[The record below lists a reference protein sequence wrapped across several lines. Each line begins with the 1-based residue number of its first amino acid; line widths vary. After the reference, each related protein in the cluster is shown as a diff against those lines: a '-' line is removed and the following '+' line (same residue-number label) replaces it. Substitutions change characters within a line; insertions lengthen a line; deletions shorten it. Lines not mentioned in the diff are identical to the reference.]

1 MIRAVLFD
9 LWGTLIA
16 EDPAA
21 SEPRRRARASRAHAA
36 LSRLGLRYDLA
47 DVEAAFLAA
56 GTEHE
61 RIHER
66 GLDLSAR
73 GRTVLYLRYL
83 DEALPDRLDEDGWR
97 MLDAAVLEPALD
109 HRPLLIDGAVDGLKD
124 IAAHGLGIGLISN
137 TGATPGYVL
146 RQILDDFGLLPHLG
160 LTVFSDE
167 VELAKPN
174 PAIFH
179 AALEEM
185 GLAPD
190 EAAFVGDQ
198 PVLDVLGGRR
208 AGLWTIQYGDRPAT
222 EAEPHAR
229 ITHHGELLAA
239 LRDLG
244 LV

>member
-1 MIRAVLFD
+1 VIRAVLFD
-9 LWGTLIA
+9 LWGTLIE

-21 SEPRRRARASRAHAA
+21 AEPRRRARARGAQEA
-36 LSRLGLRYDLA
+36 LARLGLRYDLA

-61 RIHER
+61 RVHAR

-83 DEALPDRLDEDGWR
+83 DETLPDRLDEEGWR
-97 MLDAAVLEPALD
+97 LLDAAVLEPALE
-109 HRPLLIDGAVDGLKD
+109 HRPLLIEGAVDALKD
-124 IAAHGLGIGLISN
+124 VASLGLGVGLISN

-146 RQILDDFGLLPHLG
+146 RRILDDFGLLPHLG

-174 PAIFH
+174 AAIFQG
-179 AALEEM
+179 ALEEM
-185 GLAPD
+185 GLAPE

-198 PVLDVLGGRR
+198 PVLDILGGRQ
-208 AGLWTIQYGDRPAT
+208 AGLWVVQYGDRPAT

-229 ITHHGELLAA
+229 ISHHGELIGA